1 MRRQSYMADRRRWNW
16 WRTIWDEEADKGD
29 GSSALK
35 CFVTNVV
42 RERWTCCGLHA
53 DSWFLS
59 ALFPRLATI
68 CVREGGRERERKDF
82 NQIDF
87 KISIKILY
95 INSLSFLIIICR
107 WDTHARAHT
116 HTQWNRISI
125 RCTRK
130 YSKVGY

>member
-1 MRRQSYMADRRRWNW
+1 MKLMEDDLGRGSGQGGRQLSLEMLRHERRTR
-16 WRTIWDEEADKGD
+16 
-29 GSSALK
+29 
-35 CFVTNVV
+35 
-42 RERWTCCGLHA
+42 RWTCCGLHA

-107 WDTHARAHT
+107 
-116 HTQWNRISI
+116 
-125 RCTRK
+125 
-130 YSKVGY
+130 